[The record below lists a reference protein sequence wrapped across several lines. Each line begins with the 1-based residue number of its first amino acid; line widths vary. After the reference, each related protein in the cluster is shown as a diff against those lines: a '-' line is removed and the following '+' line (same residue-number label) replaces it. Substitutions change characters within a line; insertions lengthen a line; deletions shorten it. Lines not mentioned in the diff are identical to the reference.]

1 MFYLIYSGRDI
12 LIYRRKGTRTNS
24 MKMDSELNDARHT
37 GMVYQPESKTEGLV
51 IWLTGLSGSGKTTT
65 GRILEKYFREKGSRV
80 EFLDGDELR
89 RTISSELGFS
99 KEDRE
104 THARRVAYLG
114 QLLSRNGVITIVAL
128 ISPYRAF
135 REYARTLVGNFVEVW
150 VQCSLETCVK
160 RDPKG
165 LYKNAS
171 QGNITNMTGIQAPY
185 EPPLN
190 PEVTINTEKESPQ
203 ECAERIIG
211 YLNWTTSK
219 LHSSSSGY

>member
-1 MFYLIYSGRDI
+1 MIRETSLD
-12 LIYRRKGTRTNS
+12 
-24 MKMDSELNDARHT
+24 DARQT
-37 GMVYQPESKTEGLV
+37 GVSDQLKGKTEGVV

-65 GRILEKYFREKGSRV
+65 GKALEKYFRDKGFKV

-135 REYARTLVGNFVEVW
+135 REYARSLIGNFVEVW
-150 VQCSLETCVK
+150 VHCSLETCIK

-171 QGNITNMTGIQAPY
+171 RGSITNMTGIQAPY
-185 EPPLN
+185 E
-190 PEVTINTEKESPQ
+190 
-203 ECAERIIG
+203 
-211 YLNWTTSK
+211 
-219 LHSSSSGY
+219 

>member
-1 MFYLIYSGRDI
+1 MIRESKLDDPRQSGV
-12 LIYRRKGTRTNS
+12 S
-24 MKMDSELNDARHT
+24 
-37 GMVYQPESKTEGLV
+37 YQPQSKIEGLV

-65 GRILEKYFREKGSRV
+65 GRVLQKHFREIGSKV

-104 THARRVAYLG
+104 THARRVAYLS

-135 REYARTLVGNFVEVW
+135 REYARNLTGNFVEVW
-150 VQCSLETCVK
+150 VQCSLETCIK

-165 LYKNAS
+165 LYKNAA
-171 QGNITNMTGIQAPY
+171 QGSITNMTGMQAPY
-185 EPPLN
+185 EPPVS
-190 PEVTINTEKESPQ
+190 PEVTINTEKETPQ
-203 ECAERIIG
+203 ECAERIIAFV
-211 YLNWTTSK
+211 NNK
-219 LHSSSSGY
+219 LK

>member
-1 MFYLIYSGRDI
+1 LAFFVFFADVSSSIKALAVSI
-12 LIYRRKGTRTNS
+12 N
-24 MKMDSELNDARHT
+24 
-37 GMVYQPESKTEGLV
+37 V
-51 IWLTGLSGSGKTTT
+51 IAIG
-65 GRILEKYFREKGSRV
+65 
-80 EFLDGDELR
+80 LR

-104 THARRVAYLG
+104 KHARRVAYLS

-135 REYARTLVGNFVEVW
+135 REYARNLIGDFVEVW
-150 VQCSLETCVK
+150 VHCSLETCIK

-171 QGNITNMTGIQAPY
+171 QGSITNMTGIQAPY
-185 EPPLN
+185 EPPLSA
-190 PEVTINTEKESPQ
+190 EVKINTEKENPR

-211 YLNWTTSK
+211 FINNIMLK
-219 LHSSSSGY
+219 

>member
-1 MFYLIYSGRDI
+1 MIREPKLDDPRQ
-12 LIYRRKGTRTNS
+12 
-24 MKMDSELNDARHT
+24 T
-37 GMVYQPESKTEGLV
+37 GASYQPQSKAEGLV

-65 GRILEKYFREKGSRV
+65 GKVLEKHFRENGSKV

-135 REYARTLVGNFVEVW
+135 REYARNLTGNFVEVW
-150 VQCSLETCVK
+150 VQCSLETCIK

-165 LYKNAS
+165 LYRNAA
-171 QGNITNMTGIQAPY
+171 QGSITNMTGMQAPY
-185 EPPLN
+185 EPPVS
-190 PEVTINTEKESPQ
+190 PEVTINTEKETPQ
-203 ECAERIIG
+203 ECAEKIIT
-211 YLNWTTSK
+211 YVNK
-219 LHSSSSGY
+219 KRK

>member
-1 MFYLIYSGRDI
+1 MIRESKLD
-12 LIYRRKGTRTNS
+12 
-24 MKMDSELNDARHT
+24 DSRHT
-37 GMVYQPESKTEGLV
+37 DVSYQPQRKVEGLV

-65 GRILEKYFREKGSRV
+65 GRVLEKHFRENGSKV

-104 THARRVAYLG
+104 THARRVAYLS

-135 REYARTLVGNFVEVW
+135 REYARNLTGNFVEVW
-150 VQCSLETCVK
+150 VQCSLETCIK

-165 LYKNAS
+165 LYKNAA
-171 QGNITNMTGIQAPY
+171 QGSITNMTGMQAPY
-185 EPPLN
+185 EPPVS
-190 PEVTINTEKESPQ
+190 PEVTINTEKETPQ
-203 ECAERIIG
+203 ECAERIIAFV
-211 YLNWTTSK
+211 NNK
-219 LHSSSSGY
+219 LK